1 MPYLLSGRVG
11 GPMSPCNE
19 TWETAAGVTMPMHE
33 MSDQHVIN
41 AYRRLEEIVENAGDS
56 WDGDEWSPPGT
67 ADFTSSMCDLEVEAE
82 RRWGPGDGEAL
93 IRERLEKGVHGVP
106 LTPPL
111 VGRKS

>member
-1 MPYLLSGRVG
+1 MT
-11 GPMSPCNE
+11 CNR

-41 AYRRLEEIVENAGDS
+41 AYRRLEEMIEEAQDPPYWADEHEFHDPRGEF
-56 WDGDEWSPPGT
+56 EWSKE
-67 ADFTSSMCDLEVEAE
+67 DLEIEAA

-93 IRERLEKGVHGVP
+93 IRERIEKGVHGVP
-106 LTPPL
+106 LTPPT